1 MNIFKKLKFSSR
13 LSVST
18 KSDGITFTS
27 ATNEDTSFKALN
39 KLVLFFILFL
49 VTPSVHAMQIFIK
62 TLTGRTITLEVEPSD
77 TIDNV
82 KQKIQDKEGIPPNQ
96 QSLIFAGKALEDG
109 RTLSD
114 YNIQKESTLHLLLR
128 LRSGLDKDQSSAQLF
143 AQAFTVKR
151 FTSGQI
157 NNIENHLLR
166 LQQDFNVK
174 NNRLNIGLSNQSNGL
189 ATSLTESLN
198 SSAAKPALS
207 QSEANTT
214 PIDSNDN
221 RYNEVKSTYSQSLN
235 QTLFNHLPMGLWANA
250 SLDYGSIDAYGD
262 TDFSLQSGTIGI
274 DYKISEHL
282 ILGAALG
289 YGFDKTEFD
298 DFGSE
303 AKSRQITVS
312 FYGSYQPL
320 KHWFLDSAV
329 GYGDFSFDTTRSSIE
344 DNTEYSSNR
353 DGHVTYVTFNLNA
366 IHEFDRFMIQPY
378 FKGSLSSINLD
389 SYSERDSDVSF
400 SYSKAKT
407 TLKTVSTG
415 TSASYEIQLA
425 KAILKPAIEIQYSKN
440 FSDNLDQVTQSSDS
454 DSGPT
459 AYRLNSDFMPQSIS
473 SISVGVNYANENGLA
488 FDVSYTLSSGSND
501 YRSNAFTLDLNLTF

>member
-62 TLTGRTITLEVEPSD
+62 TLTGKTITLEVEPSD

-114 YNIQKESTLHLLLR
+114 YTIQKESTLHLLLR

-189 ATSLTESLN
+189 ATSLTDLLN

-221 RYNEVKSTYSQSLN
+221 SYNEVKSTYSQSLN
-235 QTLFNHLPMGLWANA
+235 QTLFNP
-250 SLDYGSIDAYGD
+250 
-262 TDFSLQSGTIGI
+262 
-274 DYKISEHL
+274 
-282 ILGAALG
+282 
-289 YGFDKTEFD
+289 
-298 DFGSE
+298 
-303 AKSRQITVS
+303 
-312 FYGSYQPL
+312 
-320 KHWFLDSAV
+320 
-329 GYGDFSFDTTRSSIE
+329 
-344 DNTEYSSNR
+344 
-353 DGHVTYVTFNLNA
+353 
-366 IHEFDRFMIQPY
+366 
-378 FKGSLSSINLD
+378 
-389 SYSERDSDVSF
+389 
-400 SYSKAKT
+400 
-407 TLKTVSTG
+407 
-415 TSASYEIQLA
+415 
-425 KAILKPAIEIQYSKN
+425 
-440 FSDNLDQVTQSSDS
+440 
-454 DSGPT
+454 
-459 AYRLNSDFMPQSIS
+459 
-473 SISVGVNYANENGLA
+473 
-488 FDVSYTLSSGSND
+488 
-501 YRSNAFTLDLNLTF
+501 